1 MGPFRRLLAASLL
14 TTCCLSGAAALADE
28 GGFKTEKTPRPA
40 KPAELH
46 PTETLS
52 DGAVTAGGIRVEYR
66 AAAGTLIVHPKGWDD
81 TETPGKD
88 QDAEDDQS
96 GEHGVQPAAHKDEA
110 EASMFYVAY
119 FKKDARAENRPITFL
134 FNGGPGS
141 SSVWLHMGAFGPRRV
156 LTPDDSHPE
165 AAPYQ
170 LVNNDET
177 LLDSTDLVFID
188 APGTGFSRISGHDRE
203 KAFYGIDQDAHAF
216 SEFIAAFL
224 SKYGRWNSPKYLFGE
239 SYGTTRSAVL
249 ANDLQMDKEIDLN
262 GVILLSQILNFDASI
277 DGPQYDPGV
286 DLPYMVALPTYAATA
301 WYHHRLPGGTQA
313 ELPALLADAERFAM
327 TDYAEALAQG
337 SALEPAR
344 REAIAQKL
352 HALTGLTVDYVK
364 KSDLRINGGQFE
376 KMLQDDTDTTTGRLD
391 SRFSG
396 PSMDPLSRESDY
408 DPQSAAIS
416 SAYVSSFNDYVRHVL
431 HYGEGVP
438 YKPEIDAGKEWD
450 MKHQPP
456 GSDVPQTGSAN
467 VMIDLASAMKYNP
480 KLKIMLNAGYYDLA
494 TPFYEGIYEM
504 HHLPIPPQLQ
514 DNIEYRQYRSG
525 HMVYANLPSL
535 KQLHDNVADFIRR
548 TDNQKVVV
556 SQK

>member
-1 MGPFRRLLAASLL
+1 MRSFRRLLAASLL
-14 TTCCLSGAAALADE
+14 TTSCLSSAAALADD
-28 GGFKTEKTPRPA
+28 GDIKIEKAAKPA
-40 KPAELH
+40 KPADLH

-52 DGAVTAGGIRVEYR
+52 DGAVTAGGIRIEYQ

-81 TETPGKD
+81 TTEPGKD
-88 QDAEDDQS
+88 QDGQDDQS
-96 GEHGVQPAAHKDEA
+96 GDHGAQQAAHKDEA
-110 EASMFYVAY
+110 QASMFYVAY
-119 FKKDARAENRPITFL
+119 FRKGARAENRPITFL

-156 LTPDDSHPE
+156 VTPDDSHPE
-165 AAPYQ
+165 AAPYE

-188 APGTGFSRISGHDRE
+188 APGTGFSRISGHDKE

-216 SEFIAAFL
+216 SDFIAAFL

-249 ANDLQMDKEIDLN
+249 ANDLQMDKEVDLN

-301 WYHHRLPGGTQA
+301 WYHHKLPSGTQGD
-313 ELPALLADAERFAM
+313 LTALLGEAERFAM
-327 TDYAEALAQG
+327 TDYADALAQG
-337 SALEPAR
+337 SALDPTR
-344 REAIAQKL
+344 REAIAAKL
-352 HALTGLTVDYVK
+352 HAYTGLATDYIK

-416 SAYVSSFNDYVRHVL
+416 SAYVSSFNDYVRHIL
-431 HYGEGVP
+431 HYGAGIT
-438 YKPEIDAGKEWD
+438 YKPEIDAGKDWD

-456 GSDVPQTGSAN
+456 GSDMPQTGSAN
-467 VMIDLASAMKYNP
+467 VMIDLAAAMKYNP
-480 KLKIMLNAGYYDLA
+480 KLKVMLNAGYYDLA

-504 HHLPIPPQLQ
+504 HHLPIPLRLQ

-525 HMVYANLPSL
+525 HMVYANIPSL
-535 KQLHDNVADFIRR
+535 KQLHDNVDDFIRR
-548 TDNQKVVV
+548 TDNQKTVA